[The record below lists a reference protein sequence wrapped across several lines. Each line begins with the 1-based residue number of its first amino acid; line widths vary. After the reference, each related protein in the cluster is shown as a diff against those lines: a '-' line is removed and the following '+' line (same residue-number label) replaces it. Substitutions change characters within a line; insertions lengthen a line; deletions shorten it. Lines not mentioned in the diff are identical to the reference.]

1 MVEETRGE
9 ALLPAGSD
17 TAGTAVTERPKRRPG
32 RPAGSRSGRS
42 VRREEYL
49 DAIIDTIRRTGPEAT
64 LADIALGAGMSKPVL
79 YDHFTDRLGLTAA
92 VVAKIVETIAAD
104 ALIAVLSPG
113 TPIELITRALDVFIA
128 YVEREPAIYGW
139 VIRGARD
146 LPNTLSELPPA
157 MEACTQLSAV
167 IGSMMRSAGVDSGAA
182 EPWAFG
188 IIGFIFGA
196 TEWWLARRTMSR
208 ADFVGYLAR
217 FIWGGLSASGIQKLD
232 LIALLGALPAVV
244 DAGANLVDPP
254 SRHKAEGAS

>member
-1 MVEETRGE
+1 MAEEARAE
-9 ALLPAGSD
+9 
-17 TAGTAVTERPKRRPG
+17 ERPRRRPG
-32 RPAGSRSGRS
+32 RPPGSRSGRS
-42 VRREEYL
+42 ARREEYL
-49 DAIIDTIRRTGPEAT
+49 DAIIAAIRAIGPEAT
-64 LADIALGAGMSKPVL
+64 LADIAVGAGMSKPVL

-92 VVAKIVETIAAD
+92 VVAKIVETVAAD
-104 ALIAVLSPG
+104 ALLAVLSG
-113 TPIELITRALDVFIA
+113 GKPIELLSRSLDVFVA

-188 IIGFIFGA
+188 IVGFVFGA
-196 TEWWLARRTMSR
+196 TEWWLARRSMSR
-208 ADFVGYLAR
+208 ADFVDYLAR
-217 FIWGGLSASGIQKLD
+217 FIWGGLSSSGVQKLD

-244 DAGANLVDPP
+244 DAGTSLVDPP
-254 SRHKAEGAS
+254 ERHHGAAREDVS